1 MPQLMKHV
9 GKYGEKPCVVVFRE
23 VPNEPENCLIVQT
36 SGLDPV
42 QHDALMEVIQ
52 SPEAQEANDVS
63 QVLNRRQF
71 RDGENMLNSMHFGK
85 KLSKVPVSQVSL
97 TPTPSHSVPLAE
109 VNAEIHKLS
118 GGYVPP
124 MTDESHLK
132 DGVSVDTQPSSEA
145 ESDTPAEPSEA
156 QSLVFQAQL
165 MKEDAE
171 RMVAEAEEKLAQA
184 YAIDPSLQ
192 PKKRGRPKKA

>member
-36 SGLDPV
+36 SGLTPV
-42 QHDALMEVIQ
+42 HHDDLMEVIQ
-52 SPEAQEANDVS
+52 SAEAQEANDLS

-85 KLSKVPVSQVSL
+85 KLSKVPVNQVSL
-97 TPTPSHSVPLAE
+97 TPTPSHSVPLTE
-109 VNAEIHKLS
+109 VNAEIRKLS

-124 MTDESHLK
+124 LTDEAHL
-132 DGVSVDTQPSSEA
+132 DNTTDATTEA
-145 ESDTPAEPSEA
+145 EVPAPSEA
-156 QSLVFQAQL
+156 QSLVFQANL
-165 MKEDAE
+165 MKEDAV
-171 RMVAEAEEKLAQA
+171 RMVAEADAKLEQA
-184 YAIDPSLQ
+184 YSIDPSLK
-192 PKKRGRPKKA
+192 PKQRGRPKKA